1 MELSNDLISQFV
13 EATKPEK
20 TENKETTVYG
30 TIVEYNGRKC
40 VKLDG
45 SEENV
50 YTPISMTADALVGER
65 VTVMIKDHSAIVT
78 GNMSS
83 PSARTD
89 TVKDLGNDL
98 GSKISEF
105 EIVIADKVSTDRL
118 EAEIARIDTLVS
130 DNVTITGR
138 LDANEAD
145 IRELTAENA
154 TINGKL
160 TAVEASIEDLDV
172 TKLDAEQ
179 ADIKYAT
186 IENLEATNADIYNL
200 EATYGEFK
208 DLTTDKLAAD
218 DARITN
224 LEVNKLDAE
233 SAKIMYADIDFA
245 NINMAAVEK
254 LFSDSGIIK
263 NLDASEAKITGELVG
278 VTIKGDLIEAGTLR
292 ADRLVVLGTDG
303 NYYKLNYNFDGP
315 DAVGVEPVEED
326 QIHGSNIVAKSIT
339 ATKIAVNDL
348 VAFNATIGGF
358 KITNSAIHSGAKSS
372 VDNTVQGIY
381 LDKEGQLAIGDKDN
395 FMKYYKADDGTHK
408 LEISAGSIKMS
419 SGNKTI
425 EEAINETLD
434 GIEIG
439 GRNLIENTSMEQID
453 LGGYPDS
460 GYNEGLTGSTI
471 DTPTENEYVL
481 SFDAMSTTTGDKIQC
496 FFYNS
501 NNNTIQSVVTSTGYN
516 SPHPD
521 GHAEIELTNSWK
533 RYWVKY
539 TQDGTSVTENKTWI
553 VGRRCAGDGTG
564 NISIRGI
571 KLETGNKATDWTPA
585 PEDTSEAIRDARYEL
600 SSSFEQTAKGIVS
613 TAIASYDTVTD
624 VNGSPITDVNGNPT
638 SFKKEIFS
646 QLDQTADDIRA
657 TFTEKINKVNNDV
670 SDIVSN
676 QKDFENRLTTQI
688 KFGINGVQIIDIDDA
703 GKNRSSLM
711 MGSGK
716 IAFYQN
722 YDEDYPV
729 GSWDSETGY
738 FYSGNINIRV
748 DESATFGNYA
758 FIPRKDGSL
767 MLVKVGG

>member
-89 TVKDLGNDL
+89 TVTDLGNEL

-145 IRELTAENA
+145 IKELTAENV

-172 TKLDAEQ
+172 KKLDAEQ

-245 NINMAAVEK
+245 NIGIAAVEK

-263 NLDASEAKITGELVG
+263 DLIVEGEKITGELVG
-278 VTIKGDLIEAGTLR
+278 VTIKGDLIKAGTLR
-292 ADRLVVLGTDG
+292 ADKLVVLGTDG
-303 NYYKLNYNFDGP
+303 NYYKLNYNFDGL
-315 DAVGVEPVEED
+315 DGVEPVEED

-339 ATKIAVNDL
+339 ATKIAVDDL

-358 KITNSAIHSGAKSS
+358 HITNSSIYSDAKSS
-372 VDNTVQGIY
+372 VNNTVRGIY
-381 LDKEGQLAIGDKDN
+381 LDKDGQLAIGDQDN
-395 FMKYYKADDGTHK
+395 FMKYYKADDGTYK

-419 SGNKTI
+419 SSNKTI

-453 LGGYPDS
+453 IWGYPDS

-471 DTPTENEYVL
+471 DIPTENEYVL

-516 SPHPD
+516 SPNPD

-613 TAIASYDTVTD
+613 TSIDSYDT
-624 VNGSPITDVNGNPT
+624 ITDVNGNPT

-646 QLDQTADDIRA
+646 QLTQTADNISA
-657 TFTEKINKVNNDV
+657 TFIKEINKVNNDV
-670 SDIVSN
+670 SDINSN

-688 KFGINGVQIIDIDDA
+688 KFGIDGVQIIDIDEE
-703 GKNRSSLM
+703 GQNRSSLK

-722 YDEDYPV
+722 YDETDPV

>member
-89 TVKDLGNDL
+89 TVTDLGNEL

-145 IRELTAENA
+145 IRELTTENA

-179 ADIKYAT
+179 ADVKYAT

-200 EATYGEFK
+200 KATYGEFK

-245 NINMAAVEK
+245 NIGMAAVEK
-254 LFSDSGIIK
+254 LFSDSGIIEH
-263 NLDASEAKITGELVG
+263 LTVEGEKITGELVG
-278 VTIKGDLIEAGTLR
+278 VTIKGDLIEANTLV
-292 ADRLVVLGTDG
+292 ADRLVVLGEDG
-303 NYYKLNYNFDGP
+303 LYYKLNLNGSTIETEQTEYNSLN
-315 DAVGVEPVEED
+315 
-326 QIHGSNIVAKSIT
+326 GSVITAKSIT
-339 ATKIAVNDL
+339 ATKISVDDL
-348 VAFNATIGGF
+348 VAFDATIGGF
-358 KITNSAIHSGAKSS
+358 NITNSAIYSGAKSS
-372 VDNTVQGIY
+372 VNNTVQGIY
-381 LDKEGQLAIGDKDN
+381 LDKDGQLAIGDKDN
-395 FMKYYKADDGTHK
+395 FMKYYKADDGTYK

-419 SGNKTI
+419 SSNKTI
-425 EEAINETLD
+425 EEAID

-453 LGGYPDS
+453 IGGYPDS
-460 GYNEGLTGSTI
+460 GYNEGLTGSTKNI
-471 DTPTENEYVL
+471 PTENEYVL

-501 NNNTIQSVVTSTGYN
+501 DNNTIQSVVTSTGYN
-516 SPHPD
+516 SPHDD

-539 TQDGTSVTENKTWI
+539 TQDGTSVRKNKTWI

-585 PEDTSEAIRDARYEL
+585 PEDTSEAIRDARHEL

-613 TAIASYDTVTD
+613 TSIDSYDTV
-624 VNGSPITDVNGNPT
+624 TDVNGNPT
-638 SFKKEIFS
+638 SFKSEIFS
-646 QLDQTADDIRA
+646 QLTQTADNILA
-657 TFTEKINKVNNDV
+657 TFNKEINKVNDNVNSIDN
-670 SDIVSN
+670 N
-676 QKDFENRLTTQI
+676 QKDFKNRLTTQI
-688 KFGINGVQIIDIDDA
+688 KFGIEGIQIIDIDDE
-703 GKNRSSLM
+703 GKNRSSLK

-722 YDEDYPV
+722 YDDSYPV

>member
-89 TVKDLGNDL
+89 TVTDLGNEL

-233 SAKIMYADIDFA
+233 SAKIMYANIDFA
-245 NINMAAVEK
+245 NINMAAIVK
-254 LFSDSGIIK
+254 LFSDSGII
-263 NLDASEAKITGELVG
+263 NDLTVSEEKITGKLVG

-292 ADRLVVLGTDG
+292 TDKLVVLGTDG

-315 DAVGVEPVEED
+315 DGVEPVEKD
-326 QIHGSNIVAKSIT
+326 QIHGSNIVANSIT
-339 ATKIAVNDL
+339 ATKIAVDDL
-348 VAFNATIGGF
+348 VAFDATIGGF
-358 KITNSAIHSGAKSS
+358 NITNSAIYSGAKSS
-372 VDNTVQGIY
+372 VNNTVRGIY
-381 LDKEGQLAIGDKDN
+381 LDKEGQLAIGDKNN
-395 FMKYYKADDGTHK
+395 FMKYYKADDGTYK
-408 LEISAGSIKMS
+408 LEISAI
-419 SGNKTI
+419 
-425 EEAINETLD
+425 D

-460 GYNEGLTGSTI
+460 GYNEGLTGSAI
-471 DTPTENEYVL
+471 DIPTENEYML

-501 NNNTIQSVVTSTGYN
+501 GNNTIQSVVTSTGY
-516 SPHPD
+516 SSSHPD

-539 TQDGTSVTENKTWI
+539 TQDGTSVTKNKTWI

-585 PEDTSEAIRDARYEL
+585 PEDTSEAIRDVRYEL
-600 SSSFEQTAKGIVS
+600 SSSFKQTAEGIVS
-613 TAIASYDTVTD
+613 TAIASYDTI
-624 VNGSPITDVNGNPT
+624 N
-638 SFKKEIFS
+638 KEEISS
-646 QLDQTADDIRA
+646 QLAQTADNISL
-657 TFTEKINKVNNDV
+657 TFTEEINKVNNNV
-670 SDIVSN
+670 SAIDSN
-676 QKDFENRLTTQI
+676 QIDFKNRLATQI
-688 KFGINGVQIIDIDDA
+688 KFGIDGVQIIEIDDA
-703 GKNRSSLM
+703 GKNRSSLKM
-711 MGSGK
+711 ESGK

-722 YDEDYPV
+722 YDEKHPV

>member
-138 LDANEAD
+138 LDANDAD

-172 TKLDAEQ
+172 KKLDAEQ

-224 LEVNKLDAE
+224 LEVNKLDTE
-233 SAKIMYADIDFA
+233 SAKIMYANIDFA
-245 NINMAAVEK
+245 NINIAAVKK

-263 NLDASEAKITGELVG
+263 DLIVEGEKITGELVG

-303 NYYKLNYNFDGP
+303 NYYRLNYNFDGP
-315 DAVGVEPVEED
+315 DAVGIDPVKED

-339 ATKIAVNDL
+339 ATKIAVDDL

-358 KITNSAIHSGAKSS
+358 NITNSAIHSGAKSS
-372 VDNTVQGIY
+372 VDNTVRGIY
-381 LDKEGQLAIGDKDN
+381 LDKEGQLAIGDQNN
-395 FMKYYKADDGTHK
+395 FMKYYKADDGTYK

-419 SGNKTI
+419 SSNKTI
-425 EEAINETLD
+425 EEAID

-439 GRNLIENTSMEQID
+439 GRNLIENTSMEEID
-453 LGGYPDS
+453 IGGYPDS

-471 DTPTENEYVL
+471 NVPTENEYVL
-481 SFDAMSTTTGDKIQC
+481 SFDAMSTATGDKIQC

-539 TQDGTSVTENKTWI
+539 TQDGMSVTENKTWI

-585 PEDTSEAIRDARYEL
+585 PEDTSEDIRDVRHEL

-613 TAIASYDTVTD
+613 TAIDSYDTVTD
-624 VNGSPITDVNGNPT
+624 ENGSPITDVNGSPI

-646 QLDQTADDIRA
+646 QLDQTADNIKA

-670 SDIVSN
+670 SDINSN

-703 GKNRSSLM
+703 GKNRSSLK

-716 IAFYQN
+716 IEFYQN
-722 YDEDYPV
+722 YDEEYPV
-729 GSWDSETGY
+729 GSWDSKTGY

-748 DESATFGNYA
+748 DESARFGNYA

>member
-89 TVKDLGNDL
+89 TVTDLGNEL

-145 IRELTAENA
+145 IKELTTENV

-172 TKLDAEQ
+172 KKLDAEQ

-224 LEVNKLDAE
+224 LEVNKLDTE
-233 SAKIMYADIDFA
+233 SAKIMYANIDFA
-245 NINMAAVEK
+245 NINMAAIVK

-263 NLDASEAKITGELVG
+263 NLTVSEEKITGELVG
-278 VTIKGDLIEAGTLR
+278 VTIKGDLIKTNTLV
-292 ADRLVVLGTDG
+292 ADKLVVLGEDG
-303 NYYKLNYNFDGP
+303 LYYKLNLNGSTIETEQTEYNSLN
-315 DAVGVEPVEED
+315 
-326 QIHGSNIVAKSIT
+326 GSVITAKSIT
-339 ATKIAVNDL
+339 ATKISVDDL
-348 VAFNATIGGF
+348 VAFDATIGGF
-358 KITNSAIHSGAKSS
+358 NITNSAIYSGAKSS

-381 LDKEGQLAIGDKDN
+381 LDKEGQLAIGDQNN
-395 FMKYYKADDGTHK
+395 FMKYYKADDGTYK

-419 SGNKTI
+419 SSNKTI
-425 EEAINETLD
+425 EEAID

-453 LGGYPDS
+453 IGGYPDS
-460 GYNEGLTGSTI
+460 GYDEGLTGSTI
-471 DTPTENEYVL
+471 DIPTENEYVL

-585 PEDTSEAIRDARYEL
+585 PEDTSEAIRDTSYEL
-600 SSSFEQTAKGIVS
+600 SASFEQTAKGIIS

-624 VNGSPITDVNGNPT
+624 VNGNPT
-638 SFKKEIFS
+638 SFKEEIFS
-646 QLDQTADDIRA
+646 QLTQTAKNILA
-657 TFTEKINKVNNDV
+657 TFTKEINKVNNNV
-670 SDIVSN
+670 SSIDSN
-676 QKDFENRLTTQI
+676 RKDFENRLTTQI
-688 KFGINGVQIIDIDDA
+688 KFGIEGVQIIDIDEK
-703 GKNRSSLM
+703 GQNRSSLK

-722 YDEDYPV
+722 YDDTYPV

>member
-89 TVKDLGNDL
+89 TVTDLGNEL

-145 IRELTAENA
+145 IKELTAENV

-172 TKLDAEQ
+172 KKLDAEQ

-245 NINMAAVEK
+245 NIGIAAVEK

-263 NLDASEAKITGELVG
+263 DLIVEGEKITGELVG

-292 ADRLVVLGTDG
+292 ADKLVVLGTDG

-315 DAVGVEPVEED
+315 DGVEPVEED

-339 ATKIAVNDL
+339 ATKIAVDDL

-358 KITNSAIHSGAKSS
+358 HITNSSIYSDAKSS
-372 VDNTVQGIY
+372 VNNTVRGIY
-381 LDKEGQLAIGDKDN
+381 LDKDGQLAIGDQDN
-395 FMKYYKADDGTHK
+395 FMKYYKADDGTYK

-419 SGNKTI
+419 SSNKTI

-453 LGGYPDS
+453 IGGYPDS

-471 DTPTENEYVL
+471 DIPTENEYVL

-585 PEDTSEAIRDARYEL
+585 PEDTSEAIRDARHEL

-613 TAIASYDTVTD
+613 TSIDSYDTV
-624 VNGSPITDVNGNPT
+624 TDVNGNPT

-646 QLDQTADDIRA
+646 QLTQTADNISA
-657 TFTEKINKVNNDV
+657 TFIKEINKVNNDV
-670 SDIVSN
+670 SDINSN

-688 KFGINGVQIIDIDDA
+688 KFGIDGVQIIDIDEE
-703 GKNRSSLM
+703 GQNRSSLK

-722 YDEDYPV
+722 YDETDPV

>member
-89 TVKDLGNDL
+89 TVTDLGNDL

-145 IRELTAENA
+145 IKELTAENV

-160 TAVEASIEDLDV
+160 TAVEASIKDLDV
-172 TKLDAEQ
+172 KKLDAEQ

-208 DLTTDKLAAD
+208 DLTTDKLAAN

-245 NINMAAVEK
+245 NIDIAAVKK

-263 NLDASEAKITGELVG
+263 DLIVEGEKITGELVG

-303 NYYKLNYNFDGP
+303 NYYRLNYNFDGP
-315 DAVGVEPVEED
+315 DAVGIDPVKED

-339 ATKIAVNDL
+339 ATKIAVDDL

-358 KITNSAIHSGAKSS
+358 NITNSAIYSGAKSS
-372 VDNTVQGIY
+372 VNNTVRGIY
-381 LDKEGQLAIGDKDN
+381 LDKEGQLAIGDQNN
-395 FMKYYKADDGTHK
+395 FMKYYKADDGTYK

-419 SGNKTI
+419 SSNKTI
-425 EEAINETLD
+425 EEAID

-439 GRNLIENTSMEQID
+439 GRNLIENTSMEEID
-453 LGGYPDS
+453 IGGYPDS

-471 DTPTENEYVL
+471 NVPTENEYVL
-481 SFDAMSTTTGDKIQC
+481 SFDAMSTATGDKIQC

-539 TQDGTSVTENKTWI
+539 TQDGMSVTENKTWI

-585 PEDTSEAIRDARYEL
+585 PEDTSEDIRDVRHEL

-613 TAIASYDTVTD
+613 TAIDSYDTVTD
-624 VNGSPITDVNGNPT
+624 ENGSPITDVNGSPI

-646 QLDQTADDIRA
+646 QLDQTADNIKA

-670 SDIVSN
+670 SDINSN

-703 GKNRSSLM
+703 GKNRSSLK

-716 IAFYQN
+716 IEFYQN
-722 YDEDYPV
+722 YDEEYPV
-729 GSWDSETGY
+729 GSWDSKTGY

-748 DESATFGNYA
+748 DESARFGNYA

>member
-50 YTPISMTADALVGER
+50 YTPISMTADALIGER

-89 TVKDLGNDL
+89 TVTDLGNEL

-145 IRELTAENA
+145 IKELTAENV

-172 TKLDAEQ
+172 KKLDAEQ

-208 DLTTDKLAAD
+208 DLMTDKLAAD

-245 NINMAAVEK
+245 NIGMAAVEK

-263 NLDASEAKITGELVG
+263 DLIVSGEKITGELVG
-278 VTIKGDLIEAGTLR
+278 VTIRGDLIEAGTLR
-292 ADRLVVLGTDG
+292 ADKLVVLGTDG
-303 NYYKLNYNFDGP
+303 NYYKLNYNFDSRL
-315 DAVGVEPVEED
+315 DGVEPVEDD
-326 QIHGSNIVAKSIT
+326 QIHGSNIVANSIT
-339 ATKIAVNDL
+339 ATKIAVDDL
-348 VAFNATIGGF
+348 VAFDATIGGF
-358 KITNSAIHSGAKSS
+358 NITNSSIYSDAKSS
-372 VDNTVQGIY
+372 VNNTVRGIY
-381 LDKEGQLAIGDKDN
+381 LDKDGQLAIGDKDN
-395 FMKYYKADDGTHK
+395 FMKYYKADDGTYK

-419 SGNKTI
+419 SSNKTI

-453 LGGYPDS
+453 IGGYPDS

-471 DTPTENEYVL
+471 DIPTENEYVL
-481 SFDAMSTTTGDKIQC
+481 SFDAMSTATGDKIQC

-501 NNNTIQSVVTSTGYN
+501 NNNNTIQSVVTSTGYN

-585 PEDTSEAIRDARYEL
+585 PEDTSKAIRDTSYEL
-600 SSSFEQTAKGIVS
+600 SASFEQTAKGIVS
-613 TAIASYDTVTD
+613 TSIDSYDTV
-624 VNGSPITDVNGNPT
+624 TDVNGNPT

-646 QLDQTADDIRA
+646 QLTQTADNISA
-657 TFTEKINKVNNDV
+657 TFIKEINKVNNDV
-670 SDIVSN
+670 SDINSN

-688 KFGINGVQIIDIDDA
+688 KFGIDGVQIIDIDEE
-703 GKNRSSLM
+703 GQNRSSLK

-722 YDEDYPV
+722 YDETDPV

>member
-50 YTPISMTADALVGER
+50 YTPISMTADALIGER

-89 TVKDLGNDL
+89 TVTDLGNEL

-145 IRELTAENA
+145 IKELSAENA

-172 TKLDAEQ
+172 KKLDAEQ

-208 DLTTDKLAAD
+208 NLTTDKLAAD

-254 LFSDSGIIK
+254 LFSASGIIK
-263 NLDASEAKITGELVG
+263 DLDVSEAKITGELVG
-278 VTIKGDLIEAGTLR
+278 VTITGDLIKAGTLR
-292 ADRLVVLGTDG
+292 ADKLVVLGTDG
-303 NYYKLNYNFDGP
+303 NYYKLNYNFDSRL
-315 DAVGVEPVEED
+315 DGVEPVKED
-326 QIHGSNIVAKSIT
+326 QIHGSNIVANSIT
-339 ATKIAVNDL
+339 ATKIAVDDL

-358 KITNSAIHSGAKSS
+358 NITNSAIYSGAKSS
-372 VDNTVQGIY
+372 VDNTVRGIY
-381 LDKEGQLAIGDKDN
+381 LDKDGQLAIGDKDN

-419 SGNKTI
+419 SSNKTI

-453 LGGYPDS
+453 LDGYPDS

-471 DTPTENEYVL
+471 DIPTENEYVL
-481 SFDAMSTTTGDKIQC
+481 SFDAMSTATGDKIQC

-521 GHAEIELTNSWK
+521 GHAEIKLTNSWK

-539 TQDGTSVTENKTWI
+539 TQDGTSVKENKTWI

-585 PEDTSEAIRDARYEL
+585 PEDTSEAIRDARHEL
-600 SSSFEQTAKGIVS
+600 SSSFEKTANGIVY
-613 TAIASYDTVTD
+613 TAIDSYDTV
-624 VNGSPITDVNGNPT
+624 TDVNGNPT
-638 SFKKEIFS
+638 SFKSEIFS
-646 QLDQTADDIRA
+646 QLTQTAENISA
-657 TFTEKINKVNNDV
+657 TFNKEINNVSSKVN
-670 SDIVSN
+670 DIDSN
-676 QKDFENRLTTQI
+676 QTDFKNRLATQI
-688 KFGINGVQIIDIDDA
+688 KFGIDGVQIIEIDDE
-703 GKNRSSLM
+703 GKNRSSLKM
-711 MGSGK
+711 ESGK

-722 YDEDYPV
+722 YDEKKPV

-748 DESATFGNYA
+748 YESATFGNYA